1 MALARNGVGDAES
14 ASGTGLVETGGV
26 SGTGV
31 DDVSGDGLAVSGVK
45 AGAVVGGGLST
56 LGR

>member
-1 MALARNGVGDAES
+1 MASARNGVGDAES

-26 SGTGV
+26 SGAGV
-31 DDVSGDGLAVSGVK
+31 GDGSGDGLAVSGVN
-45 AGAVVGGGLST
+45 AGAVLGGGLST